1 MIQELL
7 TKMNSD
13 QLKQVEQYC
22 NMVLNAKPIDEIEKK
37 CPNCKYFHT
46 DSPCYPCNVCD
57 INLNQFTPNT

>member
-22 NMVLNAKPIDEIEKK
+22 NIVLNAKPINEIEKS
-37 CPNCKYFHT
+37 CTNCKYVDLDFF
-46 DSPCYPCNVCD
+46 SFPCYECD
-57 INLNQFTPNT
+57 INLNQFTPNN